1 MNGNFCSPDFSG
13 VLQKKR
19 FVRTFVLSCI
29 QKTHQSSICK
39 DLCLGFLGIDSNETP
54 SLFDS
59 HAVSAGATETFLLE
73 CRSRGDLSFLARV
86 TFVTLAPTKTEKLQ
100 ALKVDQEGL

>member
-1 MNGNFCSPDFSG
+1 MATSP
-13 VLQKKR
+13 VLIFLEFYKKKR

-29 QKTHQSSICK
+29 QKHTNPKSVKTSP
-39 DLCLGFLGIDSNETP
+39 T
-54 SLFDS
+54 LFDS

-73 CRSRGDLSFLARV
+73 CRSWGGDLSFLARI
-86 TFVTLAPTKTEKLQ
+86 TFVTLASTKTEKLQ